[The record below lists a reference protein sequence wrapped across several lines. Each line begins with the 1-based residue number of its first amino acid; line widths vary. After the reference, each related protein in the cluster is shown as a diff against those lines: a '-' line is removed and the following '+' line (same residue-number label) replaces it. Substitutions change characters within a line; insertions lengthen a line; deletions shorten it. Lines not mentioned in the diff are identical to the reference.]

1 MSNSGTVNN
10 YLTLAVAGARKTQGL
25 VEHCKALPVDRK
37 VLLITFTQTN
47 QVELRERV
55 RRYVGDR
62 PSLEVSGWFSFLLRH
77 FVKPFVPFAFPGK
90 RCRGFNYKG
99 EPHRNAWGK
108 DRFFDSGDSAYAKEI
123 ARLAY
128 ELIGK
133 TGGALIHRLECLYD
147 EILIDEVQDLSGYD
161 LHILQALFGTR
172 VEIRLVG
179 DVRQAV
185 LSTNPRG
192 QMNKAFAYS
201 KSHDWFKKQQKAR
214 RLEINYSSVTW
225 RCCQAIATFSDTIF
239 DASWEF
245 PETTSENHVTTAHDG
260 VFLVRKEHVGQYVE
274 AFQPQCL
281 RDSVRS
287 GKELELDYMNFG
299 VSKGQT
305 FNRVLIYPTGTIGN
319 FISKR
324 EPLKPL
330 SAADFYVAV
339 TRAEQSVAIILDKP
353 GASILPYW
361 TPEGGQSPSGG
372 GELNDEQ
379 ALQAKGI
386 A

>member
-1 MSNSGTVNN
+1 MTNSVVANN

-25 VEHCKALPVDRK
+25 VEHCKALPADRK

-47 QVELRERV
+47 QAELRERV
-55 RRYVGDR
+55 RQHVGDR

-90 RCRGFNYKG
+90 RCRGFNYDG
-99 EPHRNAWGK
+99 EPGRYASGEN
-108 DRFFDSGDSAYAKEI
+108 RFFDSGNSVYAKET

-128 ELIGK
+128 ELIGQS
-133 TGGALIHRLECLYD
+133 GGALIHRLECLYD

-161 LHILQALFGTR
+161 LDILLALLGTR
-172 VEIRLVG
+172 IEIRLVG

-192 QMNKAFAYS
+192 RMNKAFAYS
-201 KSHDWFKKQQKAR
+201 KSHEWFRKQEKAR
-214 RLEINYSSVTW
+214 RLNITFSSVTW

-239 DASWEF
+239 DASWKF
-245 PETTSENHVTTAHDG
+245 PVTTSENYATTSHDG
-260 VFLVRKEHVGQYVE
+260 VFLLKKEHVSQYVE

-281 RDSVRS
+281 RDSMKS
-287 GKELELDYMNFG
+287 GKEFDLNYMNFG

-305 FNRVLIYPTGTIGN
+305 FNRVLIYPTGPIGK
-319 FISKR
+319 FISKG

-339 TRAEQSVAIILDKP
+339 TRAEQSVAIVIDKP

-361 TPEGGQSPSGG
+361 SPT
-372 GELNDEQ
+372 EVRT
-379 ALQAKGI
+379 
-386 A
+386 

>member
-1 MSNSGTVNN
+1 MANPYMANN

-25 VEHCKALPVDRK
+25 VEHCKALAADRK
-37 VLLITFTQTN
+37 VLIITFTQTN
-47 QVELRERV
+47 QAELRERV
-55 RRYVGDR
+55 RQHVGDR

-90 RCRGFNYKG
+90 RCRGFNYDGDPGRYASG
-99 EPHRNAWGK
+99 EE
-108 DRFFDSGDSAYAKEI
+108 RFFDSGGSVYGKET

-133 TGGALIHRLECLYD
+133 SGGALINRLECLYD

-161 LHILQALFGTR
+161 LDILEALFGTR
-172 VEIRLVG
+172 IEIRLVG

-192 QMNKAFAYS
+192 QMKKAFAYS

-214 RLEINYSSVTW
+214 RLNINYSSVTW

-239 DASWEF
+239 DVSWEF
-245 PETTSENHVTTAHDG
+245 PETTSENHVTSAHDG
-260 VFLVRKEHVGQYVE
+260 VFLVRKEHVSQYVE

-281 RDSVRS
+281 RDSMKS
-287 GKELELDYMNFG
+287 GKEFDLNYLNFG

-305 FNRVLIYPTGTIGN
+305 FNRVLIYPTKPIAT
-319 FISKR
+319 FISKG
-324 EPLKPL
+324 EPLRPL

-339 TRAEQSVAIILDKP
+339 TRAEQSVAIVLDQP
-353 GASILPYW
+353 GTSAFLYW
-361 TPEGGQSPSGG
+361 RP
-372 GELNDEQ
+372 D
-379 ALQAKGI
+379 
-386 A
+386 

>member
-1 MSNSGTVNN
+1 MTNN

-25 VEHCKALPVDRK
+25 VEHCKALAVDRK

-55 RRYVGDR
+55 RRHIGDR

-77 FVKPFVPFAFPGK
+77 FVKPFVPFAFPGL
-90 RCRGFNYKG
+90 RCKGFNYKG
-99 EPHRNAWGK
+99 EPHRNAWGR

-128 ELIGK
+128 ELIDK
-133 TGGALIHRLECLYD
+133 SGGALIHRLECLYD

-161 LHILQALFGTR
+161 LHILEALFGTR
-172 VEIRLVG
+172 IEIRLVG

-201 KSHDWFKKQQKAR
+201 KSHEWFKKQQKAR
-214 RLEINYSSVTW
+214 RLEISYSSVTW
-225 RCCQAIATFSDTIF
+225 RCCQTIATFSDTIF

-245 PETTSENHVTTAHDG
+245 PGTISKNDLATAHDG
-260 VFLVRKEHVGQYVE
+260 VFLVEKTHVLEYVKT
-274 AFQPQCL
+274 FQPRCL
-281 RDSVRS
+281 RNSISS
-287 GKELELDYMNFG
+287 GKEFDLDYMNFG

-305 FNRVLIYPTGTIGN
+305 FNRVLIYPTGPIGK
-319 FISKR
+319 FISKG
-324 EPLKPL
+324 EYLVPL
-330 SAADFYVAV
+330 SAADFYVAI
-339 TRAEQSVAIILDKP
+339 TRAEQSVAIVLDKP
-353 GASILPYW
+353 GTSQIPYW
-361 TPEGGQSPSGG
+361 HPHVDTSP
-372 GELNDEQ
+372 Q
-379 ALQAKGI
+379 A
-386 A
+386 

>member
-1 MSNSGTVNN
+1 MANSSEANN

-47 QVELRERV
+47 QIELRERV

-90 RCRGFNYKG
+90 RCRGFNYDGDPGRYASG
-99 EPHRNAWGK
+99 EN
-108 DRFFDSGDSAYAKEI
+108 RFFDSGDSVYAKET

-128 ELIGK
+128 ELIGQSS
-133 TGGALIHRLECLYD
+133 GALIHRLECLYD

-161 LHILQALFGTR
+161 LDILQALFGTR
-172 VEIRLVG
+172 IEIRLVG

-192 QMNKAFAYS
+192 QMKKAFAYS
-201 KSHDWFKKQQKAR
+201 KSHEWFKKQQKAR

-225 RCCQAIATFSDTIF
+225 RCCQSIATFSDTIF

-260 VFLVRKEHVGQYVE
+260 VFLVRKEHVGLYVE

-281 RDSVRS
+281 RDSIKS
-287 GKELELDYMNFG
+287 GKEFELDYMNFG

-305 FNRVLIYPTGTIGN
+305 FSRVLIYPTGPIGK
-319 FISKR
+319 FISKG

-339 TRAEQSVAIILDKP
+339 TRAEQSVAIVLDKP
-353 GASILPYW
+353 GASTLPYW
-361 TPEGGQSPSGG
+361 RP
-372 GELNDEQ
+372 
-379 ALQAKGI
+379 I
-386 A
+386 

>member
-1 MSNSGTVNN
+1 MANPSMANSGTVNN

-25 VEHCKALPVDRK
+25 VEHCRALPIDRK

-55 RRYVGDR
+55 RRHVGDR
-62 PSLEVSGWFSFLLRH
+62 PGIEVSGWFSFLLRH

-90 RCRGFNYKG
+90 RCRGFNYDGDPGRYASG
-99 EPHRNAWGK
+99 EN
-108 DRFFDSGDSAYAKEI
+108 RFFDSGDSVYAKET

-128 ELIGK
+128 ELIGQS
-133 TGGALIHRLECLYD
+133 GGALIHRLECLYD

-161 LHILQALFGTR
+161 LDILQALFGTR
-172 VEIRLVG
+172 IEIRLVG

-192 QMNKAFAYS
+192 QMKKAFAYS
-201 KSHDWFKKQQKAR
+201 KSHEWFKKQQKAR

-260 VFLVRKEHVGQYVE
+260 VFLVRKKHVALYVE

-281 RDSVRS
+281 RNSISS
-287 GKELELDYMNFG
+287 GKEFDLDYMNFG

-305 FNRVLIYPTGTIGN
+305 FNRVLIYPTDPIGK
-319 FISKR
+319 FISKG
-324 EPLKPL
+324 ESLKPL

-339 TRAEQSVAIILDKP
+339 TRAEQSVAIVLDKP
-353 GASILPYW
+353 GASTLPIW
-361 TPEGGQSPSGG
+361 SPSDG
-372 GELNDEQ
+372 Q
-379 ALQAKGI
+379 P
-386 A
+386 

>member
-1 MSNSGTVNN
+1 MANN
-10 YLTLAVAGARKTQGL
+10 FLTLAVAGARKTQGL
-25 VEHCKALPVDRK
+25 VEHCKALPTDRK

-47 QVELRERV
+47 QIELRERV
-55 RRYVGDR
+55 RQHVGDR

-90 RCRGFNYKG
+90 RCRGFNYEGDPGRYASG
-99 EPHRNAWGK
+99 E
-108 DRFFDSGDSAYAKEI
+108 DRFFDSADSVYAREI

-128 ELIGK
+128 ELIGQS
-133 TGGALIHRLECLYD
+133 GGALINRLECLYD

-161 LHILQALFGTR
+161 LDILQGLFGTR
-172 VEIRLVG
+172 IEIRLVG

-192 QMNKAFAYS
+192 RMKKAFAYS
-201 KSHDWFKKQQKAR
+201 KSHEWFQKQQKAR
-214 RLEINYSSVTW
+214 RLEINYSSITW
-225 RCCQAIATFSDTIF
+225 RCCQTIATFSDTIF
-239 DASWEF
+239 DASWNF
-245 PETTSENHVTTAHDG
+245 PETISENRVTTAHDG
-260 VFLVRKEHVGQYVE
+260 IFLVRKEHVGLYVE

-287 GKELELDYMNFG
+287 GNEFELDYLNFG

-305 FNRVLIYPTGTIGN
+305 FSRVLIYPTGPIGK
-319 FISKR
+319 FISKG
-324 EPLKPL
+324 EFLKPL

-353 GASILPYW
+353 GASTLPYW
-361 TPEGGQSPSGG
+361 LPSDGQSNSANSGS
-372 GELNDEQ
+372 
-379 ALQAKGI
+379 A
-386 A
+386 